1 MSVPSR
7 HPILRHPGLRRFVG
21 SLLLLGSVA
30 GAGLGLASWKAGSL
44 AAADAA
50 AATQPEHMETVT
62 AAVAAPRTHVRS
74 TTAIGTVLALR
85 SITLSNEVPGT
96 VREVAL
102 VPGQIVEEGAVLVA
116 FDVAV
121 EEAEL
126 RAQEAEARQAEL
138 LFGRTNAALAS
149 SGASAADVD
158 RARAA
163 NEVATANVERI
174 KALIERKR
182 IRAPFRARVGLAD
195 VHPGQYLEAG
205 AELTTL
211 QGVDDAVHIDF
222 TVAQDVAA
230 ALRVGDLVDVVV
242 DAASPSHGAELVAI
256 DARVDALTRT
266 ALLRARLSDVP
277 RLPSPGAS
285 IRVRVPLGAPI
296 EATAVPVTALRKGPQ
311 GEHVFVL
318 VEDAEPGKDA
328 EKPTR
333 ASLRKVVSGPIV
345 GDEVLVLE
353 HLEPG
358 ERVAASG
365 SFKLREGA
373 LVNVVEPDNSTASR

>member
-1 MSVPSR
+1 MSEPSR
-7 HPILRHPGLRRFVG
+7 HPLLRRALG
-21 SLLLLGSVA
+21 SLVLLASVA
-30 GAGLGLASWKAGSL
+30 GAGFGLASWKAASL

-50 AATQPEHMETVT
+50 AAAQPEHMETVT
-62 AAVAAPRTHVRS
+62 AAVAVERAHVRS
-74 TTAIGTVLALR
+74 TTAIGTVRALR

-102 VPGQIVEEGAVLVA
+102 VSGAVVEEGTVLVA

-126 RAQEAEARQAEL
+126 HAQQAEARQAEL
-138 LFGRTNAALAS
+138 LLGRTTAALAG

-163 NEVATANVERI
+163 QEVAAANVQRI
-174 KALIERKR
+174 EALIARKQ

-205 AELTTL
+205 TALTTL
-211 QGVDDAVHIDF
+211 QGVDDGVHIDF
-222 TVAQDVAA
+222 NVAQDVAA
-230 ALRVGDLVDVVV
+230 ALRVGDEVEVAVDSTT
-242 DAASPSHGAELVAI
+242 APMPAELVAI

-266 ALLRARLSDVP
+266 ALLRARLSGVP

-285 IRVRVPLGAPI
+285 VRVRVPLGAPI
-296 EATAVPVTALRKGPQ
+296 KATAVPVTALRKGPQ

-318 VEDAEPGKDA
+318 AEDERGAV
-328 EKPTR
+328 R
-333 ASLRKVVSGPIV
+333 ASLRKVVSGSIV
-345 GDEVLVLE
+345 GDDVLVLE

-365 SFKLREGA
+365 SFKLRDGA
-373 LVNVVEPDNSTASR
+373 LVNVVEADNSTAAR

>member
-1 MSVPSR
+1 MPEPSR
-7 HPILRHPGLRRFVG
+7 HPRLRRALG
-21 SLLLLGSVA
+21 SLVLLGSVA
-30 GAGLGLASWKAGSL
+30 GAGLGLASWKASSL

-50 AATQPEHMETVT
+50 AAAQPEHMETVT
-62 AAVAAPRTHVRS
+62 AAVAARRTHVRS
-74 TTAIGTVLALR
+74 TTAIGTVRALR

-96 VREVAL
+96 VREALL

-126 RAQEAEARQAEL
+126 RAHEAEARQAEL
-138 LFGRTNAALAS
+138 LLGRTTAALAG

-205 AELTTL
+205 TVLTTL
-211 QGVDDAVHIDF
+211 QGVDDAVHVDF

-230 ALRVGDLVDVVV
+230 ALRVGDLVDVLVE
-242 DAASPSHGAELVAI
+242 AASAPHPAELVAI
-256 DARVDALTRT
+256 DARVDVLTRNT
-266 ALLRARLSDVP
+266 LLRARLSGVP

-318 VEDAEPGKDA
+318 APDEGGAL
-328 EKPTR
+328 R
-333 ASLRKVVSGPIV
+333 ASLREVVSGPMF
-345 GDEVLVLE
+345 GDEVLVLQ

-358 ERVAASG
+358 ERVASSG
-365 SFKLREGA
+365 SFKLRDGA
-373 LVNVVEPDNSTASR
+373 LVNVVEADNSTAAR

>member
-1 MSVPSR
+1 MSHPSR
-7 HPILRHPGLRRFVG
+7 YPRLRRAFG
-21 SLLLLGSVA
+21 SLLLLASVA
-30 GAGLGLASWKAGSL
+30 AVGFGLASWKAASL

-50 AATQPEHMETVT
+50 AASQPEHMETVT
-62 AAVAAPRTHVRS
+62 AAVAVERSHVRS
-74 TTAIGTVLALR
+74 TTAIGTVRALR

-102 VPGQIVEEGAVLVA
+102 VSGEVVEEGAVLVA

-126 RAQEAEARQAEL
+126 RAQEAEARQTEL
-138 LFGRTNAALAS
+138 LLGRTTAALAT

-174 KALIERKR
+174 RALIERKR

-205 AELTTL
+205 AALTTL
-211 QGVDDAVHIDF
+211 QGVDEAVHIDF

-230 ALRVGDLVDVVV
+230 ALRVGDEVEVVV
-242 DAASPSHGAELVAI
+242 DSGSASVPAELVAI
-256 DARVDALTRT
+256 DARVDTLTRT
-266 ALLRARLSDVP
+266 ALLRARLAGAP

-285 IRVRVPLGAPI
+285 VRVRVPLGAPVH
-296 EATAVPVTALRKGPQ
+296 ATTVPVTALRKGPQ
-311 GEHVFVL
+311 GEHVFVIAD
-318 VEDAEPGKDA
+318 DAEGRP
-328 EKPTR
+328 R
-333 ASLRKVVSGPIV
+333 ASLRKVVSGPIL
-345 GDEVLVLE
+345 GDDVLILE
-353 HLEPG
+353 HLALG

-365 SFKLREGA
+365 SFKLRDGA
-373 LVNVVEPDNSTASR
+373 LVNVVDGERASAER

>member
-7 HPILRHPGLRRFVG
+7 YPRLRRALG
-21 SLLLLGSVA
+21 SLVLLGSVA
-30 GAGLGLASWKAGSL
+30 GAGFGLASWKAASL

-50 AATQPEHMETVT
+50 AAAQPEHVETVA
-62 AAVAAPRTHVRS
+62 AAVALERSHVRS
-74 TTAIGTVLALR
+74 TTAIGTVRALR

-96 VREVAL
+96 VREALL

-230 ALRVGDLVDVVV
+230 ALRVGDNVDVLV
-242 DAASPSHGAELVAI
+242 DAASATHAAELVAI

-296 EATAVPVTALRKGPQ
+296 DATAVPVTALRKGPQ

-318 VEDAEPGKDA
+318 AEDAEGA
-328 EKPTR
+328 TR
-333 ASLRKVVSGPIV
+333 ASLREVVSGPIV
-345 GDEVLVLE
+345 GDEVLILA

-358 ERVAASG
+358 ERVASSG
-365 SFKLREGA
+365 SFKLRDGA
-373 LVNVVEPDNSTASR
+373 LVNVVAADNSTAAR

>member
-1 MSVPSR
+1 MSALSR
-7 HPILRHPGLRRFVG
+7 HPRLRRLVG

-30 GAGLGLASWKAGSL
+30 GAGFGLASWKLASL
-44 AAADAA
+44 SAADAA
-50 AATQPEHMETVT
+50 AAAQPEHVETVA
-62 AAVAAPRTHVRS
+62 AAVAIERTHVRT
-74 TTAIGTVLALR
+74 TTAIGTVRALR

-96 VREVAL
+96 VREALL
-102 VPGQIVEEGAVLVA
+102 VPGEVVEEGAVLVA

-138 LFGRTNAALAS
+138 AT
-149 SGASAADVD
+149 SGASEADAD

-163 NEVATANVERI
+163 TEVANANVERI

-230 ALRVGDLVDVVV
+230 GLCVGDEVEVVV
-242 DAASPSHGAELVAI
+242 DQSTAPAPAELVAI

-266 ALLRARLSDVP
+266 ALLRARLSRVP

-285 IRVRVPLGAPI
+285 VRVRVPLGAPVR
-296 EATAVPVTALRKGPQ
+296 ATAVPVTALRKGPQ

-318 VEDAEPGKDA
+318 AEDAEGA
-328 EKPTR
+328 MR
-333 ASLRKVVSGPIV
+333 ASLREVVSGPIL
-345 GDEVLVLE
+345 GDEVLVLQ

-373 LVNVVEPDNSTASR
+373 RVNVVEPDDSTAAR

>member
-7 HPILRHPGLRRFVG
+7 YPRLRRAFG
-21 SLLLLGSVA
+21 SLVLLGSVA
-30 GAGLGLASWKAGSL
+30 GAGFGLASWKAASL

-50 AATQPEHMETVT
+50 AAAQPEHVETVA
-62 AAVAAPRTHVRS
+62 AAVAVERTHVCS
-74 TTAIGTVLALR
+74 TTAIGTVRALR

-230 ALRVGDLVDVVV
+230 ALRVGDNVDVIV
-242 DAASPSHGAELVAI
+242 DAASPTHAAELVAI

-296 EATAVPVTALRKGPQ
+296 DATAVPVTALRKGPQ

-318 VEDAEPGKDA
+318 AEDAEGA
-328 EKPTR
+328 TR
-333 ASLRKVVSGPIV
+333 ASLREVVSGPIV
-345 GDEVLVLE
+345 GDEVLILA

-358 ERVAASG
+358 ERVASSG
-365 SFKLREGA
+365 SFKLRDGA
-373 LVNVVEPDNSTASR
+373 LVNVVAADNSTAAR